1 MEGYPEDGALFDVER
16 QVSPVDL
23 PARLSPSRAGDF
35 MQCPLMFRFRVIDK
49 IPEPP
54 SLAATRGTLV
64 HAVLERLFDLPIGQ
78 RTPDEAAALIA
89 PQWERLV
96 GRSPDL
102 QEMFGSPAEL
112 AEWLESARSLLGR
125 YFTLEDPNRLEPA
138 QRELFVR
145 AEIGPEAGRLEL
157 RGVVD
162 RLDIAPGGLLRVV
175 DYKTGKA
182 PAAGYE
188 AKTLFQMKFYA
199 LILWRS
205 RGTIPKR
212 LQLIFMGSGDLLT
225 YDPTEQ
231 DLVGTEKKIL
241 AIWQAI
247 ASAAQQGVWPAT
259 PTKLCGW
266 CSFKPICPAHGGD
279 CPPAPQVQL
288 VPAKASEQKTDR
300 DQQAGATSAVPL
312 TLPAPTKSADS
323 AEPAASQP
331 IS

>member
-1 MEGYPEDGALFDVER
+1 MEASAHDGLLFDVER
-16 QVSPVDL
+16 PVPPVDL

-35 MQCPLMFRFRVIDK
+35 MQCPLMYRFRVIDK

-64 HAVLERLFDLPIGQ
+64 HAVLERLFDLPLGQ
-78 RTPDEAAALIA
+78 RTPDEAAALIG
-89 PQWERLV
+89 PQWEKLV
-96 GRSPDL
+96 AKNPDQL
-102 QEMFGSPAEL
+102 EMFGTPEEL
-112 AEWLESARSLLGR
+112 AEWLESAKVLVGR

-145 AEIGPEAGRLEL
+145 AEIGAEDARLEL

-162 RLDIAPGGLLRVV
+162 RLDIAPGNLLRVV

-182 PAAGYE
+182 PAPGYE

-212 LQLIFMGSGDLLT
+212 LQLIFMGSGDILT
-225 YDPTEQ
+225 YDPTEK
-231 DLVGTEKKIL
+231 DLIGTEKKIM

-247 ASAAQQGVWPAT
+247 SSAAQKAEWPAT

-266 CSFKPICPAHGGD
+266 CSYKPICPAHGGE
-279 CPPAPQVQL
+279 CPPAPVVQL
-288 VPAKASEQKTDR
+288 VPPRKPDPSENL
-300 DQQAGATSAVPL
+300 A
-312 TLPAPTKSADS
+312 
-323 AEPAASQP
+323 
-331 IS
+331 

>member
-1 MEGYPEDGALFDVER
+1 MEAFPDDGSLFDVER
-16 QVSPVDL
+16 PVLPVDL

-35 MQCPLMFRFRVIDK
+35 MQCPLMFRLRVIDK

-78 RTPDEAAALIA
+78 RTPDEAAALIG
-89 PQWERLV
+89 PQWDKLV
-96 GRSPDL
+96 AKHPEQR
-102 QEMFGSPAEL
+102 EMFATPEDL
-112 AEWLESARSLLGR
+112 AEWLESAKHLLGR

-145 AEIGPEAGRLEL
+145 TEIGAPDSRLEL

-162 RLDIAPGGLLRVV
+162 RLDIAPGNLLRVV

-182 PAAGYE
+182 PAPGYE

-212 LQLIFMGSGDLLT
+212 LQLIFMGSGDILT
-225 YDPTEQ
+225 YDPTEK
-231 DLVGTEKKIL
+231 DLVGTEKKIV

-247 ASAAQQGVWPAT
+247 SAAAEQGEWPAT

-266 CSFKPICPAHGGD
+266 CSFKPICPAHGGQ
-279 CPPAPQVQL
+279 CPPAPQVKV
-288 VPAKASEQKTDR
+288 VPPRSPDPSEVL
-300 DQQAGATSAVPL
+300 GAE
-312 TLPAPTKSADS
+312 
-323 AEPAASQP
+323 EPAQG
-331 IS
+331 

>member
-1 MEGYPEDGALFDVER
+1 MEAFPEDGSLFDVER
-16 QVSPVDL
+16 PAAAVDL

-35 MQCPLMFRFRVIDK
+35 TQCPLMFRFRVIDK

-64 HAVLERLFDLPIGQ
+64 HAVLERLFDLPIGR

-89 PQWERLV
+89 PQWDKLV
-96 GRSPDL
+96 GKHPEL
-102 QEMFGSPAEL
+102 QEMFATPEEL
-112 AEWLESARSLLGR
+112 AEWLESAKGLLGK
-125 YFTLEDPNRLEPA
+125 YFTMEDPNRLEPA
-138 QRELFVR
+138 ERELFVR
-145 AEIGPEAGRLEL
+145 AEVGGPQERLEL

-182 PAAGYE
+182 PTPGYE

-212 LQLIFMGSGDLLT
+212 LQLMFMGGAGDVLR
-225 YDPTEQ
+225 YDPTEK
-231 DLVGTEKKIL
+231 DLLGTEKKIL

-247 ASAAQQGVWPAT
+247 STAAQQREWPAT

-266 CSFKPICPAHGGD
+266 CSFKPICPAHGGS
-279 CPPAPQVQL
+279 CPPAPEVNL
-288 VPAKASEQKTDR
+288 VPLK
-300 DQQAGATSAVPL
+300 SAVSPQ
-312 TLPAPTKSADS
+312 APG
-323 AEPAASQP
+323 AETAAVQVELEP
-331 IS
+331 QA